1 MDRER
6 LADGIDAALLKA
18 LIANPEATNLAIA
31 ETTGLARNTVRSRLL
46 RYAEHES
53 LRSFEHRIS
62 PAFLGYPLNAYIVT
76 RVKQKKLAAVGEA
89 LAEIPEVLEVDGLA
103 GVSDLLVHVVARDAD
118 DLYRIAGQ
126 ILHTDGVKRTNT
138 GLVMRNLVEFR
149 IAQLID
155 TVP

>member
-6 LADGIDAALLKA
+6 LADGIDAALLRA

-31 ETTGLARNTVRSRLL
+31 ETTGLARNTVRSRLAK
-46 RYAEHES
+46 YAQENS
-53 LRSFEHRIS
+53 LHSFERRIS
-62 PAFLGYPLNAYIVT
+62 PAFLGFPLSAYIVT
-76 RVKQKKLAAVGEA
+76 RVTQRKLAAVGDA
-89 LAEIPEVLEVDGLA
+89 LAEIPEVLEVNGLA

-138 GLVMRNLVEFR
+138 GLVMRNLVEYR
-149 IAQLID
+149 IAQLIEKS
-155 TVP
+155 P